1 MGPGKISGRIL
12 KECRSQLSFIFAFL
26 FNQSLSHHII
36 PAVWKR
42 SEIIPVPKTKLAQNL
57 NDLRPVAL
65 TSVAFK
71 CLERIVLGR
80 LLQDSENQLDPMQF
94 AYRKNKSVDDALLV
108 FLNNITKH
116 LDVPK
121 SHARVLFIDFSSAF
135 NTIQPHLLAQKL
147 IALNVNTSTILW
159 IIEFL
164 THRTQ
169 YVNLNGKSSETL
181 ITNSGAPQRCVL
193 FPVLYSIYTNDYR
206 TMDENICLIK
216 FADDTTLHGLLSNS
230 EEAYRSEVNRFCE
243 WCKNNHLT
251 LNVDKTKELVFD
263 YRRKKEPLT
272 PLLIDGKIVSIVDSY
287 KYLGPKIDSK
297 LNWSN
302 HAHDVCKK
310 VNQRLYFLR
319 KLRSFKF
326 NPEILL
332 LFYRATIESII
343 TYGINCWGSSIMTK
357 DKERIN
363 RLIRKSEKI
372 VKRTLSQIDC
382 LYEDHAVKKAKTILK
397 ELTHPL
403 NKQFLLS
410 SRSGKIIQ
418 PIAKTE
424 RYRRSFVPSASALL
438 RRLKSCDT

>member
-1 MGPGKISGRIL
+1 
-12 KECRSQLSFIFAFL
+12 
-26 FNQSLSHHII
+26 
-36 PAVWKR
+36 
-42 SEIIPVPKTKLAQNL
+42 
-57 NDLRPVAL
+57 
-65 TSVAFK
+65 
-71 CLERIVLGR
+71 
-80 LLQDSENQLDPMQF
+80 
-94 AYRKNKSVDDALLV
+94 
-108 FLNNITKH
+108 
-116 LDVPK
+116 
-121 SHARVLFIDFSSAF
+121 
-135 NTIQPHLLAQKL
+135 
-147 IALNVNTSTILW
+147 
-159 IIEFL
+159 
-164 THRTQ
+164 
-169 YVNLNGKSSETL
+169 
-181 ITNSGAPQRCVL
+181 
-193 FPVLYSIYTNDYR
+193 
-206 TMDENICLIK
+206 MDENICLIK
-216 FADDTTLHGLLSNS
+216 FADYTTLHGLLSNS

-243 WCKNNHLT
+243 WCKNNHPT
-251 LNVDKTKELVFD
+251 LNVDKTKEIVFD

-287 KYLGPKIDSK
+287 KYLGLKIDSK

-319 KLRSFKF
+319 KLSSFKV

-363 RLIRKSEKI
+363 NLIRKSEKI
-372 VKRTLSQIDC
+372 VKRTLTQIDC

-403 NKQFLLS
+403 NKQFLQS

-418 PIAKTE
+418 LIAKTE

>member
-1 MGPGKISGRIL
+1 MHGDGTLMTKHRYERVLDSQILNTGGLGYDYEIGRQRIASINIEL
-12 KECRSQLSFIFAFL
+12 LNLNTIEIEF
-26 FNQSLSHHII
+26 SHHII

-42 SEIIPVPKTKLAQNL
+42 TEIIPVPKTKLAKNL
-57 NDLRPVAL
+57 NDFRPVAL
-65 TSVAFK
+65 TSGTFK
-71 CLERIVLGR
+71 CLERIVLEC

-121 SHARVLFIDFSSAF
+121 SYARVLFIDFSSAF
-135 NTIQPHLLAQKL
+135 NTTQPHLLAQKL

-181 ITNSGAPQRCVL
+181 ITNTGAPQGCVL
-193 FPVLYSIYTNDYR
+193 SLVLYSIYTNDYR

-216 FADDTTLHGLLSNS
+216 FADDTTLRGLLGNS

-243 WCKNNHLT
+243 WCKNNLNHLT
-251 LNVDKTKELVFD
+251 LNVDKTKETVFD

-287 KYLGPKIDSK
+287 KYLGLKIDSK

-310 VNQRLYFLR
+310 VN
-319 KLRSFKF
+319 
-326 NPEILL
+326 
-332 LFYRATIESII
+332 
-343 TYGINCWGSSIMTK
+343 
-357 DKERIN
+357 
-363 RLIRKSEKI
+363 
-372 VKRTLSQIDC
+372 
-382 LYEDHAVKKAKTILK
+382 
-397 ELTHPL
+397 
-403 NKQFLLS
+403 
-410 SRSGKIIQ
+410 
-418 PIAKTE
+418 
-424 RYRRSFVPSASALL
+424 
-438 RRLKSCDT
+438 

>member
-1 MGPGKISGRIL
+1 MTLFMVELLVTISIIFMYKKL
-12 KECRSQLSFIFAFL
+12 VNFPTPFCLSLCLSLSVCLCLSLSLPLSLSLSLSYSLSLYVSLPPSLPLSLPLFSSLLTSFLSFPFPLVWSTCHSFIFCVCLTSSFFL
-26 FNQSLSHHII
+26 SVCPSSPPPPPPFSLS
-36 PAVWKR
+36 PL
-42 SEIIPVPKTKLAQNL
+42 SSSLSLSP
-57 NDLRPVAL
+57 
-65 TSVAFK
+65 F
-71 CLERIVLGR
+71 
-80 LLQDSENQLDPMQF
+80 LL
-94 AYRKNKSVDDALLV
+94 
-108 FLNNITKH
+108 
-116 LDVPK
+116 
-121 SHARVLFIDFSSAF
+121 SS
-135 NTIQPHLLAQKL
+135 
-147 IALNVNTSTILW
+147 
-159 IIEFL
+159 
-164 THRTQ
+164 
-169 YVNLNGKSSETL
+169 
-181 ITNSGAPQRCVL
+181 
-193 FPVLYSIYTNDYR
+193 NDYR
-206 TMDENICLIK
+206 TMDENICLLK

-287 KYLGPKIDSK
+287 KYLGLKIDSK

-319 KLRSFKF
+319 KLRSFKV

-372 VKRTLSQIDC
+372 VKRTLTQIDC

-438 RRLKSCDT
+438 RRLKSWDT

>member
-1 MGPGKISGRIL
+1 M
-12 KECRSQLSFIFAFL
+12 
-26 FNQSLSHHII
+26 
-36 PAVWKR
+36 
-42 SEIIPVPKTKLAQNL
+42 
-57 NDLRPVAL
+57 AL

-116 LDVPK
+116 LDVPN
-121 SHARVLFIDFSSAF
+121 SYARVLFIDFSSAF

-169 YVNLNGKSSETL
+169 YVNLNGKSLETL
-181 ITNSGAPQRCVL
+181 ITNTGAPQGCVL
-193 FPVLYSIYTNDYR
+193 SPVLYSIYTNDYR

-251 LNVDKTKELVFD
+251 LNVDKTKEIVFD
-263 YRRKKEPLT
+263 YRRKKGPLT
-272 PLLIDGKIVSIVDSY
+272 PLLIHGKIVSIVDSY
-287 KYLGPKIDSK
+287 KYLGLKIDSK

-319 KLRSFKF
+319 KLRSFKV

-332 LFYRATIESII
+332 LFYRAQLTASSLL
-343 TYGINCWGSSIMTK
+343 GIVDHDNF
-357 DKERIN
+357 
-363 RLIRKSEKI
+363 
-372 VKRTLSQIDC
+372 VC
-382 LYEDHAVKKAKTILK
+382 LFVWF
-397 ELTHPL
+397 L
-403 NKQFLLS
+403 NVLVN
-410 SRSGKIIQ
+410 
-418 PIAKTE
+418 
-424 RYRRSFVPSASALL
+424 Y
-438 RRLKSCDT
+438 

>member
-1 MGPGKISGRIL
+1 MVQEQPSYFKRGQNKRI
-12 KECRSQLSFIFAFL
+12 
-26 FNQSLSHHII
+26 
-36 PAVWKR
+36 
-42 SEIIPVPKTKLAQNL
+42 
-57 NDLRPVAL
+57 
-65 TSVAFK
+65 
-71 CLERIVLGR
+71 
-80 LLQDSENQLDPMQF
+80 
-94 AYRKNKSVDDALLV
+94 
-108 FLNNITKH
+108 
-116 LDVPK
+116 
-121 SHARVLFIDFSSAF
+121 
-135 NTIQPHLLAQKL
+135 
-147 IALNVNTSTILW
+147 
-159 IIEFL
+159 
-164 THRTQ
+164 
-169 YVNLNGKSSETL
+169 
-181 ITNSGAPQRCVL
+181 
-193 FPVLYSIYTNDYR
+193 
-206 TMDENICLIK
+206 
-216 FADDTTLHGLLSNS
+216 
-230 EEAYRSEVNRFCE
+230 
-243 WCKNNHLT
+243 
-251 LNVDKTKELVFD
+251 FD

-272 PLLIDGKIVSIVDSY
+272 PLLIDGKIVSIVDSC
-287 KYLGPKIDSK
+287 KYLGLKIDSK

-319 KLRSFKF
+319 KLWSFKV

-332 LFYRATIESII
+332 LLYRATIESII

-372 VKRTLSQIDC
+372 VKRTLSQIYC

-424 RYRRSFVPSASALL
+424 RYRRPFVPSASALL